1 MSVNSYE
8 YKGSDIER
16 KKLDLIELFFMMEA
30 GTGVEPVY
38 KALQAP
44 A

>member
-1 MSVNSYE
+1 MNIKVAIFKEKSSI
-8 YKGSDIER
+8 KSS
-16 KKLDLIELFFMMEA
+16 FFMMEA

>member
-1 MSVNSYE
+1 M
-8 YKGSDIER
+8 
-16 KKLDLIELFFMMEA
+16 LEA

>member
-1 MSVNSYE
+1 
-8 YKGSDIER
+8 
-16 KKLDLIELFFMMEA
+16 MMEA

>member
-1 MSVNSYE
+1 MLKKIGNSL
-8 YKGSDIER
+8 GINCV
-16 KKLDLIELFFMMEA
+16 EA